1 MELVTGDE
9 TGLLKALRVDGG
21 SQQQQR
27 IGDELQS
34 RSRGVCRL
42 ALDGAS
48 DGPERF
54 HAALASG
61 CVETYERHAG
71 DDGWRLASVARGLAP
86 ETVGLF
92 AAGGRV
98 VSCGRAGDVQVSSL
112 AEDCGDVAN
121 VDASEG
127 KDGFDVS
134 AAAYDAA
141 SNRVLLGG
149 KETELACVDL
159 ASGARVWR
167 AKNVPHDK
175 LDMRRPVFVGAA
187 AFLGEHEFV
196 VGTAY
201 AELRFYDAR
210 ASRRPVH
217 EVADAVDRGARAL
230 ATLRDGT
237 VLVGDQTGDVRA
249 YDARTRAMTRRFAG
263 PSGSVRELAAH
274 PDRDGLF
281 AACSLDRHVYVWDA
295 AGKTQAP
302 VATVYCKQRLRSFLW
317 LPDDEDDVV
326 ADLEDSDED

>member
-21 SQQQQR
+21 SHQQQR

-127 KDGFDVS
+127 KDGFD
-134 AAAYDAA
+134 
-141 SNRVLLGG
+141 L
-149 KETELACVDL
+149 
-159 ASGARVWR
+159 
-167 AKNVPHDK
+167 
-175 LDMRRPVFVGAA
+175 
-187 AFLGEHEFV
+187 
-196 VGTAY
+196 
-201 AELRFYDAR
+201 
-210 ASRRPVH
+210 
-217 EVADAVDRGARAL
+217 
-230 ATLRDGT
+230 
-237 VLVGDQTGDVRA
+237 
-249 YDARTRAMTRRFAG
+249 
-263 PSGSVRELAAH
+263 
-274 PDRDGLF
+274 
-281 AACSLDRHVYVWDA
+281 SLIHI
-295 AGKTQAP
+295 
-302 VATVYCKQRLRSFLW
+302 
-317 LPDDEDDVV
+317 
-326 ADLEDSDED
+326 

>member
-42 ALDGAS
+42 ALDGAG

-112 AEDCGDVAN
+112 AEDCGGVAA
-121 VDASEG
+121 ASEG

-217 EVADAVDRGARAL
+217 EVAGA
-230 ATLRDGT
+230 
-237 VLVGDQTGDVRA
+237 TGDVRA

-295 AGKTQAP
+295 AGETQAP